1 MTKSVSAWN
10 IMQVWSFCRRVTA
23 TYLRSTCRSSTANHC
38 YSCKKFLNIK
48 CIMQGEKNAI
58 ICWMQYWW
66 IFCIYLI
73 YENYASLVVTRL
85 WFEELATL
93 DIWVFKIKMGH
104 TQFTTAQDVMECSTG
119 VRSYLGLGV
128 AVVAN
133 GVGGVTYLCCL
144 PVTHRT
150 AIGSLSVILILGD
163 S

>member
-1 MTKSVSAWN
+1 
-10 IMQVWSFCRRVTA
+10 
-23 TYLRSTCRSSTANHC
+23 
-38 YSCKKFLNIK
+38 
-48 CIMQGEKNAI
+48 
-58 ICWMQYWW
+58 
-66 IFCIYLI
+66 
-73 YENYASLVVTRL
+73 
-85 WFEELATL
+85 
-93 DIWVFKIKMGH
+93 MGH